1 MMVIGVVAGI
11 INACLSLYLKIPPLL
26 SGIIMMAALFAIAI
40 ILVKLNNGQVNLDAS
55 TFTVFSWFSDLLL
68 SWGLSKVWVNFL
80 SPIVITAIFL
90 GLSMGGI
97 YFFFGTEMGLAL
109 RASGKNKQ
117 MAKANGINVKLM
129 TIIGLAISSLLVAL
143 SATLYAQKNLTG
155 SPQDGQGMIVL
166 GLSTLFLGE
175 AIIPHASFKMHLWAT
190 LGGSFVYW
198 YIIQILFQFVPK
210 SDTFLYLYKA
220 LLLVL
225 VLAIPY
231 LLQRYKKKRARRL
244 VDEKEAKEHVR
255 SEERHLPLSL
265 QSPLVGFSVGHSVFA
280 PTLQEKESPSSRR
293 RKGGQRTWCW
303 AKQAVF
309 AWRHYSRSQPLSEYK
324 ELAQSL
330 RRDQGCF
337 PRP

>member
-1 MMVIGVVAGI
+1 MSGYEIQTFFLSPLTSGLIFALLALGVFIAYRVLDIADLSVEGVFPLVTVFSCFLLLRGWNPFLVVLLMIVIGVLSGI

-55 TFTVFSWFSDLLL
+55 TFTVFSWFSTLLL
-68 SWGLSKVWVNFL
+68 NWGMSKVWVNFL
-80 SPIVITAIFL
+80 SPILITGIFL

-190 LGGSFVYW
+190 FGGSFLYW

-231 LLQRYKKKRARRL
+231 LIQRYKKKRARRL
-244 VDEKEAKEHVR
+244 VDEKEAKEH
-255 SEERHLPLSL
+255 
-265 QSPLVGFSVGHSVFA
+265 A
-280 PTLQEKESPSSRR
+280 
-293 RKGGQRTWCW
+293 
-303 AKQAVF
+303 
-309 AWRHYSRSQPLSEYK
+309 
-324 ELAQSL
+324 
-330 RRDQGCF
+330 
-337 PRP
+337 